1 MIEKIIDIP
10 IEVLAIKFVKSLLEF
25 GFANNNR
32 KAPIKGKKS
41 MKKLYQNIISLL
53 ISQCHRH

>member
-25 GFANNNR
+25 GFTNNNR
-32 KAPIKGKKS
+32 KAPIKGKKI

-53 ISQCHRH
+53 VSQCHRH